1 MRTTTLNLKGKD
13 YILCLSL
20 KGIDNLAKRYGSID
34 NASMAMANPDV
45 CDVIII
51 LAEMMSCGAM
61 YAKLNNI
68 VNPEPL
74 SEEELG
80 YGLDITDFSPI
91 MAKIQETQNL
101 SGEREVETLPN
112 ASAPAMI

>member
-34 NASMAMANPDV
+34 NASLAMAKPDI

-51 LAEMMSCGAM
+51 LAEMMSCGAK
-61 YAKLNNI
+61 YAKLNDI
-68 VNPEPL
+68 ANPEPL
-74 SEEELG
+74 TEEELG
-80 YGLDITDFSPI
+80 YGLDITDFAPI
-91 MAKIQETQNL
+91 MAKIQETQKL

-112 ASAPAMI
+112 GKTPAMK